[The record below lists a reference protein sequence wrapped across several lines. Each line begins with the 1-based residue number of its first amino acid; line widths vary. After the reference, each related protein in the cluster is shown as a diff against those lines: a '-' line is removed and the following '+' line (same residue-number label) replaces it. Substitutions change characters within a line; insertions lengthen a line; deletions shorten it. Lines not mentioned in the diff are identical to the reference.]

1 MLAVTTDS
9 ESNQPGR
16 LAHDGPAH
24 YGRPE
29 APQTTVVTG
38 RVHPPLHD
46 ADGAG
51 HPDRC
56 PPARAVRAGPLF
68 VSAVYRAGMTW
79 LSVRGAA
86 GLAVPA
92 SSRFP
97 RISQHPRCPPRGW
110 N

>member
-29 APQTTVVTG
+29 APQTTVVLEEHIRLCTTPMAQATQTDARRLGQSG
-38 RVHPPLHD
+38 RAL
-46 ADGAG
+46 
-51 HPDRC
+51 
-56 PPARAVRAGPLF
+56 LF

-79 LSVRGAA
+79 LSVRRG
-86 GLAVPA
+86 GPGG
-92 SSRFP
+92 P
-97 RISQHPRCPPRGW
+97 R
-110 N
+110 